1 MSDLTLF
8 EGGASVPDHI
18 RKDFEGPADTVDE
31 LSAGVSAGFPV
42 LSFRGKVW
50 RVKKSGE
57 ERPYVDENGDPKPS
71 MELVLV
77 RGSAN
82 ISKIYYP
89 KGYEEGSSEAPAC
102 FSMDGHRPDPNSSQ
116 QQADLCAACPHN
128 QWGSKITPDGKKTK
142 ACADNR
148 RIAVVSLA
156 DLKANGPDA
165 TPLLLRIPGGSLTTL
180 KEYAERTLAPRGFP
194 YYSVVTRL
202 GFDQQAS
209 YPKLVFRPMAPLD
222 KDLYDVVKELRTSDE
237 VSRILSDHS
246 DIVEPPAARAQGSTP
261 TDAPVPAADGD
272 TASNGGGQA
281 NVERGVSPAEEP
293 APVAAQSPPPNK
305 ASNKLDKVKSDV
317 DALLGTL

>member
-18 RKDFEGPADTVDE
+18 RKDADNPVNTVDE

-57 ERPYVDENGDPKPS
+57 ERPYVDDNGDPKPS

-89 KGYEEGSSEAPAC
+89 KGYEEGSNEAPGC

-222 KDLYDVVKELRTSDE
+222 KDFYDVVKELRTSDE

-246 DIVEPPAARAQGSTP
+246 DIVEPPAARAEGRTQPDNAAAQSGGPANS
-261 TDAPVPAADGD
+261 DGNGQAAAAKPVP
-272 TASNGGGQA
+272 
-281 NVERGVSPAEEP
+281 EP
-293 APVAAQSPPPNK
+293 IPEKVAAQSPPPNK